1 MSELNTALSQER
13 QSGARR
19 NQLIIA
25 GISSVLLAVLWIIGD
40 LPRSMYY
47 ALPFVI
53 GALWVPAALAEKQ
66 HQRSLRWNIF
76 FGVLGLAVVSV
87 VVRAVW
93 LIGRG

>member
-1 MSELNTALSQER
+1 MTLR
-13 QSGARR
+13 QARR

-25 GISSVLLAVLWIIGD
+25 GISTVLLATLWAIGD

-53 GALWVPAALAEKQ
+53 VSPWVPAFLAHKQ
-66 HQRSLRWNIF
+66 REGSPGWNLF
-76 FGVLGLAVVSV
+76 FGALGMAVTAV